1 MGHSIFRAEIN
12 SRTQK
17 SVETVEGREQGHCTW
32 KDLGFHLDPALS
44 SLGGFR

>member
-17 SVETVEGREQGHCTW
+17 LVETVEGREQGHCTW
-32 KDLGFHLDPALS
+32 KDLDFHLDPALS